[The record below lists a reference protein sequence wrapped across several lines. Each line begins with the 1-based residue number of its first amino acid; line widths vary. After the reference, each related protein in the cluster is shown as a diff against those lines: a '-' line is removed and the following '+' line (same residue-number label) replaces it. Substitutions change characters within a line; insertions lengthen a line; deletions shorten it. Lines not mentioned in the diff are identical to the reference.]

1 MEQMVQKNTE
11 KIKLNKILQVNNT
24 FLKELRKEKTA

>member
-1 MEQMVQKNTE
+1 MVQKNTE

-24 FLKELRKEKTA
+24 LLKELRKEKTA